1 MEMDGNV
8 ASSDQSS
15 PRSVLRPLS
24 PILIGD
30 LLRLADLVVV
40 GTAGLGIYYLYL
52 FPGHGQISLQYLVAI
67 GIGVLAAGAM
77 FQWLGVYAGDFV
89 FVKMLR
95 AERILAA
102 CALTFAIL
110 IAAAFAL
117 KISSFYSRVW
127 TVSWFAGSIVL
138 LSLTRL
144 VLSRWIGRLA
154 RQGRF
159 ANRTIIVGTGEQ
171 ARRLVKHLHRSGDA
185 RIQLLGLIDDLGSE
199 HTAELGDDDIL
210 GDTEHLI
217 RLIRE
222 DAVDQVLIGLPW
234 QEEARIQA
242 LVRLLATTPVHIHL
256 APDLAG
262 YHFIGRGLSRVGRL
276 PMVNILSRPIS
287 GWDHVYKS
295 IEDRALALFFL
306 LALGLPMLVIAA
318 LIKWDS
324 PGPALFKQKRQGF
337 NNNLIKVWKFRTMH
351 AHLQDPD
358 AKELTKR
365 DDPRVTRIGRLLRR
379 MSLDELPQLLNV
391 LKGEMS
397 IVGPRPHALAAKA
410 GGQLYYEAVDQYAA
424 RHRVKPGITGWAQ
437 VNGWRGETD
446 TAEKI
451 QKRVEHDL
459 YYIDNWSIWFDFLI
473 IARTIMVLFKDEK
486 AY

>member
-1 MEMDGNV
+1 MDGNV

-15 PRSVLRPLS
+15 PRSVHRPLS

-30 LLRLADLVVV
+30 LLRFADLVIV
-40 GTAGLGIYYLYL
+40 GAAGLGIYFLYV
-52 FPGHGQISLQYLVAI
+52 FPGHGQISLQYLVSI
-67 GIGVLAAGAM
+67 GIGMLAAGAM

-89 FVKMLR
+89 FVRMLR
-95 AERILAA
+95 AERMLAA
-102 CALTFAIL
+102 CALTFAVL
-110 IAAAFAL
+110 LAAAFAL

-138 LSLTRL
+138 LSLTRI
-144 VLSRWIGRLA
+144 VLSHWIGRLA

-171 ARRLVKHLHRSGDA
+171 ARRLAGHLHGSGDA
-185 RIQLLGLIDDLGSE
+185 RIRLLGLIDDRGSAQD
-199 HTAELGDDDIL
+199 AESGAADIL

-234 QEEARIQA
+234 QEEARIQE

-295 IEDRALALFFL
+295 IEDRVLAFFFL

-337 NNNLIKVWKFRTMH
+337 NNNLIEVWKFRTMH
-351 AHLQDPD
+351 ADKED
-358 AKELTKR
+358 ADCLVQVTK
-365 DDPRVTRIGRLLRR
+365 DDPRVTRVGRLLRR
-379 MSLDELPQLLNV
+379 TSLDELPQLFNV
-391 LKGEMS
+391 LRGEMS
-397 IVGPRPHALAAKA
+397 IVGPRPHAVETKTK
-410 GGQLYYEAVDQYAA
+410 GQLFEDIVDQYAA

-437 VNGWRGETD
+437 INGWRGETD

-473 IARTIMVLFKDEK
+473 IARTIVVLFKDEK